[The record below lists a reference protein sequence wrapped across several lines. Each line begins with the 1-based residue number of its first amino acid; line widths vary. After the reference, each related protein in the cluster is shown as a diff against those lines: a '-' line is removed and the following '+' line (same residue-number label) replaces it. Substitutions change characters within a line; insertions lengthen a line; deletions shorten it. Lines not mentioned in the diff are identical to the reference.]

1 MQHEAHGQHEP
12 SALASAAAPLLPAE
26 EGAPSPAPHT
36 AADPTPRPSALHAA
50 AAAHAAATAAVGGA
64 ESEHVAPPYAAA
76 GVAQRS
82 SHAAPSHD
90 Y

>member
-1 MQHEAHGQHEP
+1 M
-12 SALASAAAPLLPAE
+12 AAAPLLPVD
-26 EGAPSPAPHT
+26 EGAPIPALHT
-36 AADPTPRPSALHAA
+36 AADATPRPSASHATA
-50 AAAHAAATAAVGGA
+50 AAHAAAHAAATAATAAVGGA
-64 ESEHVAPPYAAA
+64 EAEHVAPTYAAAGVTA